1 MNGCVRKNANSI
13 YYNSLVKLLDSVEV
27 SNACFLVTG
36 ASGLIGSC
44 LIDLLMLANEN
55 GANNT
60 IFALG
65 RSRDKLVS
73 RFPQYVNNPKFVMLE
88 QNICQPLDKSLCF
101 DYILHGASNADPI
114 SYARYP
120 AETMTTNFLGSYN
133 VLEYS
138 REHEKC
144 KILIMSTF
152 EVYGNTGN
160 DEYIEADA
168 GIIDFNELRSCYPE
182 SKRAVET
189 LSQCYASEYDINVR
203 VARLSSVYGP
213 FMSKDDSKAHA
224 QFLRNA
230 VNGNDIV
237 LKSKGL
243 SRRSYTYVLD
253 AVSALFCVLFRG
265 KIAESYNIS
274 NENSIASIAEIASVC
289 AKLSGTKVIYDLP
302 SELEA
307 KGFSKP
313 QNCILDNH
321 KVRDLG
327 WLARYSVIDGFS
339 ECIKILKA
347 I

>member
-1 MNGCVRKNANSI
+1 M
-13 YYNSLVKLLDSVEV
+13 
-27 SNACFLVTG
+27 
-36 ASGLIGSC
+36 
-44 LIDLLMLANEN
+44 
-55 GANNT
+55 
-60 IFALG
+60 
-65 RSRDKLVS
+65 
-73 RFPQYVNNPKFVMLE
+73 Q
-88 QNICQPLDKSLCF
+88 
-101 DYILHGASNADPI
+101 ILF

-189 LSQCYASEYDINVR
+189 LSQCYASEYNINVR

>member
-1 MNGCVRKNANSI
+1 
-13 YYNSLVKLLDSVEV
+13 
-27 SNACFLVTG
+27 
-36 ASGLIGSC
+36 
-44 LIDLLMLANEN
+44 
-55 GANNT
+55 
-60 IFALG
+60 
-65 RSRDKLVS
+65 
-73 RFPQYVNNPKFVMLE
+73 
-88 QNICQPLDKSLCF
+88 
-101 DYILHGASNADPI
+101 
-114 SYARYP
+114 
-120 AETMTTNFLGSYN
+120 
-133 VLEYS
+133 
-138 REHEKC
+138 
-144 KILIMSTF
+144 
-152 EVYGNTGN
+152 
-160 DEYIEADA
+160 
-168 GIIDFNELRSCYPE
+168 
-182 SKRAVET
+182 
-189 LSQCYASEYDINVR
+189 
-203 VARLSSVYGP
+203 
-213 FMSKDDSKAHA
+213 MSKDDSKAHA